1 MAVAYGWN
9 CWLLPLRLV
18 FPYQTP
24 DNAHCWLVPDVVC
37 DAIYVCDLLWV
48 QPRLQFVRGG
58 ETIVS
63 GAQQCTRGSPGVAV
77 GPGSRGAVAVTPAVS
92 AAGAGA
98 VGGGRHLTLVLGAGG
113 FTSPR

>member
-1 MAVAYGWN
+1 MCRGSSLSCQGRPPSAPRNSWAPGQAGSLLADQRYLLWLLLVAVAYGWN

-24 DNAHCWLVPDVVC
+24 DNARYWLVPDVVC

-63 GAQQCTRGSPGVAV
+63 GVQQ
-77 GPGSRGAVAVTPAVS
+77 
-92 AAGAGA
+92 
-98 VGGGRHLTLVLGAGG
+98 
-113 FTSPR
+113 